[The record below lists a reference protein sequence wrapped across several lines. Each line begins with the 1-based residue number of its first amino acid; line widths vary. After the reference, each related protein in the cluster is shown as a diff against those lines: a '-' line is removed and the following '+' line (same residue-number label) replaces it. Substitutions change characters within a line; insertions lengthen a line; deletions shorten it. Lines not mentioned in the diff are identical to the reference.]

1 MLKLIGSIMVIT
13 SSSILGYLVSKEYSK
28 RPSQLR
34 ELQVLMQVFENEI
47 SFLSSVLGNA
57 FEKVYKTGKSEVRE
71 FFYQTIK
78 NLENNSGYGAC
89 KAWEKA
95 VMDNIK
101 RTSLN
106 KEDEEILL
114 QFGRILGSTDKD
126 GQISNIRHL
135 MSQLKL
141 QEQKAE
147 EMRKKN
153 ETMYRKLGLLGGI
166 AIVIVLL

>member
-1 MLKLIGSIMVIT
+1 MFKLIGSLMVIV
-13 SSSILGYLVSKEYSK
+13 SSSILGYLASKEYSK

-34 ELQVLMQVFENEI
+34 ELQVLMQIFENEI

-57 FEKVYKTGKSEVRE
+57 FESIYKAGKSEVRE
-71 FFYQTIK
+71 FFYDTVN
-78 NLENNSGYGAC
+78 NLEGNSGYGAF

-95 VMDNIK
+95 VKDNIK

-114 QFGRILGSTDKD
+114 QFGKILGSTDKD
-126 GQISNIRHL
+126 GQISNIRHVV
-135 MSQLKL
+135 SQLKL

-147 EMRKKN
+147 DMRKKN
-153 ETMYRKLGLLGGI
+153 EDMCRKLGLLGGI